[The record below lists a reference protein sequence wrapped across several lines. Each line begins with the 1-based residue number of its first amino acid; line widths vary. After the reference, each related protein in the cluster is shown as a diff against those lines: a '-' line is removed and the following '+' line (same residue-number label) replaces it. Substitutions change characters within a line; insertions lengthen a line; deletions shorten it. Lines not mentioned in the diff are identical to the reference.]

1 MHNLTETEEWAT
13 VQAIQDGDA
22 LSNANLEPTAQK
34 LLNRTAYLHGAHR
47 IQQLQLATGGT
58 ADSTNQNIAGG
69 ATYTALT
76 GCSATLTNAKA
87 GDAILVAAQLGF
99 CDNAGLGNIAQLRA
113 KLQAAGSD
121 IAGAEAGISALRGSV
136 GQPGDE
142 LTILGGYTLGA
153 DAASIAITA
162 GVKVTDGAA
171 AGADWRGR
179 WTLIALLL
187 RPTP

>member
-87 GDAILVAAQLGF
+87 GDVILVAAQLGF
-99 CDNAGLGNIAQLRA
+99 CDNARQGPGVVRVDHDTAHASSQELADRVRLDENPRVNETELADGPESDGQIHLGDQLR
-113 KLQAAGSD
+113 
-121 IAGAEAGISALRGSV
+121 
-136 GQPGDE
+136 
-142 LTILGGYTLGA
+142 
-153 DAASIAITA
+153 
-162 GVKVTDGAA
+162 
-171 AGADWRGR
+171 GR
-179 WTLIALLL
+179 
-187 RPTP
+187 